1 MSIKELL
8 DKGYGIS
15 KGRYKI
21 LKYDY
26 QRRYNK
32 GEYSLHRMG
41 MGGWN
46 EVGCKKAWEEFV
58 EYVEF
63 VIGEKFIK

>member
-1 MSIKELL
+1 MDMKDLL
-8 DKGYGIS
+8 DGGYSIS

-21 LKYDY
+21 LRYDC

-32 GEYSLHRMG
+32 GEYSLHRMS

-46 EVGCKKAWEEFV
+46 EIGCKKTWEDFV